1 MFVLLYFYWNC
12 LAVLSERLIVCLCL
26 PLMIIPL
33 ICRRWRPRGG
43 TTDATSTA
51 GATSSMSAAPTAPSA
66 SPRIRWVQTF
76 CFQKSKIPNW
86 VHICVQAIRKFVIR
100 NIVEAAAVRDIS
112 EASVCTRFTTFFS
125 CIVFNWNHDV
135 MLFILS
141 FSWLPMWNISSEN
154 WYCRC
159 ISELWEEVFALH
171 LVLLPSYQLPELYAT
186 TASMLLLC
194 LLRYPLPGAFKVL
207 YDTIFWNVS

>member
-1 MFVLLYFYWNC
+1 MD
-12 LAVLSERLIVCLCL
+12 IG
-26 PLMIIPL
+26 
-33 ICRRWRPRGG
+33 CRRWLRRGG
-43 TTDATSTA
+43 TTDGTSTA
-51 GATSSMSAAPTAPSA
+51 GATSSMSAAPTALCPQEQGGCLRFF
-66 SPRIRWVQTF
+66 RIQIGFYT
-76 CFQKSKIPNW
+76 CFLL
-86 VHICVQAIRKFVIR
+86 QAIRKFVIR